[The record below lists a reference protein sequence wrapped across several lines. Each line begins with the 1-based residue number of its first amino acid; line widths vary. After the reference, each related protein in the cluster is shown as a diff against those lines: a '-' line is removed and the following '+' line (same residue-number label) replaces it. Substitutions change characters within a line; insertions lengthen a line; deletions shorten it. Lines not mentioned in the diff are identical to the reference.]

1 MPDGHGALVGAG
13 AGTTL
18 GDGTAGAGQEA
29 TVGAGM
35 LDGAGATHIMAGAGQ
50 VTAGAATM
58 AATGTTRITEG
69 TTAEIMP
76 ICPEE
81 EDIVHAFPA
90 LPYHLE
96 LMPMPVDT
104 EAIVAVPM
112 QRFPETAIWPIE
124 ALVDIAIVP
133 M

>member
-18 GDGTAGAGQEA
+18 GDGTAGAGQA

-35 LDGAGATHIMAGAGQ
+35 LVGAGQ

-58 AATGTTRITEG
+58 AATGTTRTTEG